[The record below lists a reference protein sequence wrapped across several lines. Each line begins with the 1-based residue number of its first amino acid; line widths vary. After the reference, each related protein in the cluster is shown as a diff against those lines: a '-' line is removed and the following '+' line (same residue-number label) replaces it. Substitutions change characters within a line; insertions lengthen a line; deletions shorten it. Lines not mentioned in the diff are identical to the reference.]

1 VYENKKIIVIVMAK
15 SVDELR
21 RKMEILYSKR
31 NEINEEIIT
40 LEREINNCEYSAS
53 DYEWVIN
60 KWFDIS
66 EDETPITFNDMVV
79 AEYYVFFKPLEI
91 YSVDENDVILRG
103 KQISYHSFKGG
114 GNKLSVE
121 TYTQKVAHK
130 DKFRKIFKKEC
141 REALNVYERMVEKIN
156 KELK

>member
-1 VYENKKIIVIVMAK
+1 MAK
-15 SVDELR
+15 RVDELR

-31 NEINEEIIT
+31 NEINEELIT

-66 EDETPITFNDMVV
+66 EKETPITYNDIVM

-103 KQISYHSFKGG
+103 RQIAYHSFKGG
-114 GNKLSVE
+114 GNKLNIE
-121 TYTQKVAHK
+121 TYTFKVAHK
-130 DKFRKIFKKEC
+130 DKFKKIFKKEC
-141 REALNVYERMVEKIN
+141 REALNVYERMIEKIH